1 MFYLT
6 KQLKRLFNI
15 SGGSGNNSKMKV
27 RQDSMLALIT
37 DIIME
42 SDSERIYTW
51 SNQPGYD
58 FFGNDVIGKKAD
70 SYFVDKQDIDQVLQP
85 LSSGEEETIFIE
97 SWQRRKDGQKRLL
110 AWWCRSIKTESG
122 KVIGTLAI
130 ARDITGA
137 KNNEFN
143 LLARTIELESF
154 FNYSIELLCIVDTDG
169 YFRRLSQHWVE
180 VLGYPLKDLIGQKY
194 IDFVHPDD
202 VEGTLQ
208 QSTNV
213 GNLKNTT
220 NYVNRYRH
228 KDGSFRW
235 LEWSSVTLGKTVY
248 ASARDITEQKRTE
261 QILRLSEARYSHL
274 VQNSPIVNYQ
284 LDRNGFFLQSEGKG
298 LSGLNLK
305 PGQVVGQS
313 VYDVYKDYP
322 IVYQSFEKAL
332 SGENVNFQAEVLN
345 RYFDSFLEPVFDSF
359 NQITSVIGVSVDVT
373 ERYRAEAE
381 TKRLNLA
388 LEQRVASR
396 TAQLASINNELAAL
410 DRLVSHDL
418 KAPINAHD
426 RFPKEL
432 NEQGQKHQDSEN
444 ERLFLIVKENIPLME
459 KMIAKLVAL
468 SKVSEN
474 DPKRSKS

>member
-6 KQLKRLFNI
+6 KQLKRLFNKP
-15 SGGSGNNSKMKV
+15 GGSGNDSKMRV

-42 SDSERIYTW
+42 SDSDRIYTW

-58 FFGNDVIGKKAD
+58 FFGIDVIGKKAD
-70 SYFVDKQDIDQVLQP
+70 SFFVDKQDIEQVLQP
-85 LSSGEEETIFIE
+85 LYSGGEETVFIE

-110 AWWCRSIKTESG
+110 AWWCKSIKAGSG

-180 VLGYPLKDLIGQKY
+180 VLGYPLKDLIGRKY

-202 VEGTLQ
+202 VDGTLI
-208 QSTNV
+208 QSINV

-220 NYVNRYRH
+220 NYINRYRH

-284 LDRNGFFLQSEGKG
+284 LDKNGFFLQSEGKG

-313 VYDVYKDYP
+313 IYDVYKDFP

-332 SGENVNFQAEVLN
+332 AGENVNFQAEVLS
-345 RYFDSFLEPVFDSF
+345 RYFDSFMEPVFDSF

-373 ERYRAEAE
+373 ERYRAEEE

-388 LEQRVASR
+388 LEQRVANR
-396 TAQLASINNELAAL
+396 TAQLAALNNELAAL
-410 DRLVSHDL
+410 ARLVSHEL
-418 KAPINAHD
+418 RAPIKTID
-426 RFPKEL
+426 CLIEEL
-432 NEQGQKHQDSEN
+432 PQQGQENQDSES
-444 ERLFLIVKENIPLME
+444 EKLFLIVKENISLMG
-459 KMIAKLVAL
+459 KMIADLVAL
-468 SKVSEN
+468 SKVLGN
-474 DPKRSKS
+474 DPKGKLS